1 MWGYRSSPP
10 AESISLVNFNVG
22 GPGEYAAG
30 LALATFRHGKGR
42 LVVSTLPLDVPS
54 PAAACIRANLRATSV
69 R

>member
-1 MWGYRSSPP
+1 MWGFRPSTP